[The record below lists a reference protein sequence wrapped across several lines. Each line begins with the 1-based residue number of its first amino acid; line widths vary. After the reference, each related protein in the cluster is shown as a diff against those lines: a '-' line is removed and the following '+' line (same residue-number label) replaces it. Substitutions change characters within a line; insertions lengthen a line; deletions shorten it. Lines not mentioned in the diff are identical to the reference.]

1 MLRVRLSEDTE
12 LVSSIREKLKENNDH
27 CPCALKKTEDTKC
40 MCKDFRDMIESKS
53 VGSYCHCGLY
63 HIVEEE
69 DR

>member
-1 MLRVRLSEDTE
+1 MLRVRLSEDTD
-12 LVSSIREKLKENNDH
+12 LVNSIREKLKDNSGY

-40 MCKDFRDMIESKS
+40 MCKDFRDMIEAKA
-53 VGSYCHCGLY
+53 VGEYCHCGLY